1 MENRII
7 ELTKLLKDEK
17 DKLSFTKQTYDNNL
31 YNVKSIK
38 KANRELNKEIKKYE
52 DVITDLA
59 IKLYDEKEKLNIE
72 MIKNEN
78 IELKK
83 KNKKL
88 IICLTNLEFQ

>member
-17 DKLSFTKQTYDNNL
+17 DKLNFTKQTYDNNL
-31 YNVKSIK
+31 YNIKHIK

-52 DVITDLA
+52 NVISDLA